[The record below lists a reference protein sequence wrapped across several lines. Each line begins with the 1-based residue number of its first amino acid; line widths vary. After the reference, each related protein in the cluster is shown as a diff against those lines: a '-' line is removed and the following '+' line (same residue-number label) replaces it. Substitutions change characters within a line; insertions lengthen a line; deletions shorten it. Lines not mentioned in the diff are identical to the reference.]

1 MADSV
6 RLVIHVPNSFKA
18 DSVRWSRRKNTK
30 LESKLSSHVSASCQ
44 AVAPIIENFVLL
56 LFVLVTVVAIVGCF
70 VELIH
75 LLDSDALGHVAAKA
89 LQGGA

>member
-6 RLVIHVPNSFKA
+6 RLVTYVPNAFKA
-18 DSVRWSRRKNTK
+18 DFVRWSRRKIAK
-30 LESKLSSHVSASCQ
+30 SESKDSSRLWTSREG
-44 AVAPIIENFVLL
+44 VAPIIEIIVLL
-56 LFVLVTVVAIVGCF
+56 LLVMVAIAAIVGCF

-75 LLDSDALGHVAAKA
+75 LLESDALGHVAAKA